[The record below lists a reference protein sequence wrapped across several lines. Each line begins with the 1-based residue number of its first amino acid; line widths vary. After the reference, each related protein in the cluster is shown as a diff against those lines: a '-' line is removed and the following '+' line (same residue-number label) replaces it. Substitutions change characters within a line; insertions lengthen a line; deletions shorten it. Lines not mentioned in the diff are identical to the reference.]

1 MPVVD
6 RLAVELTADLAPLR
20 EAFAEAERLAGDAAT
35 SLANAFAGQEEEGGA
50 FAPLTRGVEVAA
62 RSIRNALVDAISG
75 AEVEWDQVLSRMAL
89 RVSDL
94 LVDQAL
100 QSVLG
105 STSGSA
111 VGSSG
116 GGTSFLTSLLGSLF
130 GGFRAGGGPVVPDR
144 AYVVGENGPE
154 LFVPPGAGDVLPGG
168 SSAASAP
175 SITVNVSTPDV
186 AGFRRS
192 QGQVTAAMA
201 RALAAARR
209 YS

>member
-62 RSIRNALVDAISG
+62 RSIRNAFVDAISG

-105 STSGSA
+105 STGGSA
-111 VGSSG
+111 VGSS

-154 LFVPPGAGDVLPGG
+154 LFVPPGAGDVLPGV